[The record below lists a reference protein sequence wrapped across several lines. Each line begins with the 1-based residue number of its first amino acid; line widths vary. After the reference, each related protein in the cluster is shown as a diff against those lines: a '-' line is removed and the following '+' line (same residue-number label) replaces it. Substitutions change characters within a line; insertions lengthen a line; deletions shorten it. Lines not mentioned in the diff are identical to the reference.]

1 MDPATVQTQVQRI
14 EAADIA
20 RGVLRLLDELGS
32 AGITEFSLANGR
44 RADVIALD
52 DKGQVTIVEIK
63 SSWVDYATDG
73 KWPEYR
79 EFCDAFYFA
88 VAESFPHERIPQ
100 EAGLIIADRFGGAVL
115 RPSPLIA
122 LPAARRRAL
131 TLRLARVAMV
141 RWRAAGETVIG

>member
-1 MDPATVQTQVQRI
+1 MDPAIDPAVAVQRI

-20 RGVLRLLDELGS
+20 RGVLRLLEELGS
-32 AGITEFSLANGR
+32 AGLTEFVLANGR

-88 VAESFPHERIPQ
+88 VAESFPHERIP
-100 EAGLIIADRFGGAVL
+100 
-115 RPSPLIA
+115 P
-122 LPAARRRAL
+122 
-131 TLRLARVAMV
+131 
-141 RWRAAGETVIG
+141 